1 MRSFQNSLLPELVE
15 GNPSWLTKIFIVNLL
30 NYYPSTSSGSKILAF

>member
-15 GNPSWLTKIFIVNLL
+15 GNPSWLAKIFIVNLL